1 MLANVTK
8 KIVEEHLNMN
18 KLGNNQAASIQ
29 DGFVSAEL
37 VVIALDV
44 IKFPGFLSAPSPP
57 QTSHRTAILGVVGDL
72 IARSLDVR
80 VHRALIRIFSDWLSG
95 SDKSNTSVGGP
106 SSSGAP
112 GTLNAKTAPVI
123 VTSKKTK
130 KKKEDPEQVRQS
142 VGCFDVVNS

>member
-1 MLANVTK
+1 MTK

-18 KLGNNQAASIQ
+18 KLGSNPTANMQ

-44 IKFPGFLSAPSPP
+44 IKFPGFLSVPVPP
-57 QTSHRTAILGVVGDL
+57 QTSHRGAILGVIGDL

-95 SDKSNTSVGGP
+95 PERSKTAASGP
-106 SSSGAP
+106 STSGGERDLLLSRRRKP
-112 GTLNAKTAPVI
+112 RRRRMN
-123 VTSKKTK
+123 
-130 KKKEDPEQVRQS
+130 QNRY
-142 VGCFDVVNS
+142 CFFDKPFLL